1 MNQTSVE
8 HVTQSVVEFCR
19 FTRSKGLS
27 GGLHRSLA
35 ALRAVKAVGT
45 HDRESLRFAL
55 RAALCSSKADWDLFD
70 ALFKTF
76 EEQSQRTSK
85 PGSGKQKTTVEGS
98 SQWETPSQYAI
109 GHEASDTKPES
120 EGKTAAGASVR
131 ERLATVDFSQ
141 VPQNDLVRLEE
152 LSLRL
157 LRQMSLRLSRRLKS
171 GYRPGPIDLR
181 RTIRRNLVHGG
192 EPIALA
198 FRKKKPQK
206 NKLLIFLD
214 VSGSMNAYSV
224 FLLKFA
230 YALQKHF
237 RQVVTFLFSTSL
249 VEISDALWARRLSD
263 ALAKLSQ
270 LAAGWSAGTKI
281 GASLRELNRLHGR
294 RLQAGNTIFMIL
306 SDGWDTG
313 APEMLAAELR
323 AVRRRVRRIIWLNPL
338 LGLAD
343 YEPVTRGMSAALP
356 HIDVFAPAHN
366 LESLLAL
373 EKHLQNGSGYWH
385 V

>member
-1 MNQTSVE
+1 ME
-8 HVTQSVVEFCR
+8 KTQADRLTESVVSFCR
-19 FTRSKGLS
+19 LARTKGLS

-45 HDRESLRFAL
+45 TDRETLRFAL
-55 RAALCSSKADWDLFD
+55 RAVLCSSKAEWDLFD
-70 ALFKTF
+70 DLFKTF

-85 PGSGKQKTTVEGS
+85 SGWGKQKMTVERS
-98 SQWETPSQYAI
+98 SRREAPSQYLI
-109 GHEASDTKPES
+109 GHDAGDTKPEA
-120 EGKTAAGASVR
+120 EGKAVAGASVR

-157 LRQMSLRLSRRLKS
+157 LQQMSSRLSRRLKS
-171 GYRPGPIDLR
+171 GSRPGPIDLR
-181 RTIRRNLVHGG
+181 RTIRRNLSHGG
-192 EPIALA
+192 EPIVFA
-198 FRKKKPQK
+198 FRNKKPQK
-206 NKLLIFLD
+206 DRLLILLD

-237 RQVVTFLFSTSL
+237 RQVDTFLFSTSL
-249 VEISDALWARRLSD
+249 VEISDALRARRLSD
-263 ALAKLSQ
+263 ALVKLSQ

-281 GASLRELNRLHGR
+281 GASLRELNRSHSR
-294 RLQAGNTIFMIL
+294 KLQAGSTIFMIL

-313 APEMLAAELR
+313 APEILAAELK
-323 AVRRRVRRIIWLNPL
+323 AIQRRVRKVIWLNPL
-338 LGLAD
+338 LGIAD

-356 HIDVFAPAHN
+356 HVDLFAPAHN

-373 EKHLQNGSGYWH
+373 EIHL
-385 V
+385 

>member
-1 MNQTSVE
+1 MEQTQADRLTE
-8 HVTQSVVEFCR
+8 SVVSFCR
-19 FTRSKGLS
+19 FARANGLS

-45 HDRESLRFAL
+45 GDRESLAFAL
-55 RAALCSSKADWDLFD
+55 RAALCSSKAEWDLFD
-70 ALFKTF
+70 DLFETF
-76 EEQSQRTSK
+76 EEQSQLTSK
-85 PGSGKQKTTVEGS
+85 SGSRKQKKTVEHS
-98 SQWETPSQYAI
+98 SQRESPRQYLI
-109 GHEASDTKPES
+109 GHDAGDTKPEAK
-120 EGKTAAGASVR
+120 GKAVAGASVR

-141 VPQNDLVRLEE
+141 VPQNDLLRLEE

-171 GYRPGPIDLR
+171 GTRPGPIDLR
-181 RTIRRNLVHGG
+181 RTIRRNLAHGG
-192 EPIALA
+192 ETIALA
-198 FRKKKPQK
+198 FRNKKPQK

-237 RQVVTFLFSTSL
+237 RQVDTFLFSTSIIE
-249 VEISDALWARRLSD
+249 VSDAMRARRLTD
-263 ALAKLSQ
+263 ALAKLSH

-281 GASLRELNRLHGR
+281 GASLCDLNRLHSR
-294 RLQAGNTIFMIL
+294 KLHAGNTVFMIL

-313 APEMLAAELR
+313 APEVLAAELK
-323 AVRRRVRRIIWLNPL
+323 AIRRRVRRIVWLNPL

-343 YEPVTRGMSAALP
+343 YEPVTRGMNAALP

-366 LESLLAL
+366 LVSLLAL
-373 EKHLQNGSGYWH
+373 EKHL
-385 V
+385 

>member
-1 MNQTSVE
+1 MDQTPVYHLTESVIA
-8 HVTQSVVEFCR
+8 FCR
-19 FTRSKGLS
+19 FARANGLS

-35 ALRAVKAVGT
+35 ALRAVKTVGT
-45 HDRESLRFAL
+45 RDRESLRFGL
-55 RAALCSSKADWDLFD
+55 RAALCSSKAEWDLFD
-70 ALFKTF
+70 ELFNTF
-76 EEQSQRTSK
+76 AEQSQPTFK
-85 PGSGKQKTTVEGS
+85 PRSDKRKKAVEGS
-98 SQWETPSQYAI
+98 SRQETPRQYFI
-109 GHEASDTKPES
+109 GHDAGDTKPDAEC
-120 EGKTAAGASVR
+120 KTVAGASVR

-141 VPQNDLVRLEE
+141 ISQNDLARLEE
-152 LSLRL
+152 LSLQL
-157 LRQMSLRLSRRLKS
+157 FRQMSLRLSRRLKS
-171 GYRPGPIDLR
+171 GYRLGPTDLR
-181 RTIRRNLVHGG
+181 RTIRRNLAHGG

-198 FRKKKPQK
+198 FRNKKPK
-206 NKLLIFLD
+206 RNRLLTLLD

-237 RQVVTFLFSTSL
+237 RQVDTFLFSTTV
-249 VEISDALWARRLSD
+249 VEISNALRARRLSD
-263 ALAKLSQ
+263 ALGKLSQ

-281 GASLRELNRLHGR
+281 GDSLRELNRLHSR
-294 RLQAGNTIFMIL
+294 KLQAGNTIFMIL

-313 APEMLAAELR
+313 APEMLAAELKAIR
-323 AVRRRVRRIIWLNPL
+323 SRVRRVIWLNPL

-356 HIDVFAPAHN
+356 YIDVFAPAHN

-373 EKHLQNGSGYWH
+373 EKH

>member
-1 MNQTSVE
+1 ME
-8 HVTQSVVEFCR
+8 KTQADRLTESVVSFCR
-19 FTRSKGLS
+19 LARTKGLS

-45 HDRESLRFAL
+45 TDRETLRFAL
-55 RAALCSSKADWDLFD
+55 RAVLCSSKAEWDLFD
-70 ALFKTF
+70 DLFKTF

-85 PGSGKQKTTVEGS
+85 SGWGKQKMTVERS
-98 SQWETPSQYAI
+98 SRREAPSQYLI
-109 GHEASDTKPES
+109 GHDAGDTKPEA
-120 EGKTAAGASVR
+120 EGKAVAGASVR

-157 LRQMSLRLSRRLKS
+157 LQQMSLRLSRRLKS
-171 GYRPGPIDLR
+171 GSRPGPIDLR
-181 RTIRRNLVHGG
+181 RTIRRNLSHGG
-192 EPIALA
+192 EPIVFA
-198 FRKKKPQK
+198 FRNKKPQK
-206 NKLLIFLD
+206 DRLLILLD

-237 RQVVTFLFSTSL
+237 RQVDTFLFSTSL
-249 VEISDALWARRLSD
+249 VEISDALRARRLSD
-263 ALAKLSQ
+263 ALVKLSQ

-281 GASLRELNRLHGR
+281 GASLRELNRSHSR
-294 RLQAGNTIFMIL
+294 KLQAGSTIFMIL

-313 APEMLAAELR
+313 APEILAAELK
-323 AVRRRVRRIIWLNPL
+323 AIQRRVRKVIWLNPL
-338 LGLAD
+338 LGIAD

-356 HIDVFAPAHN
+356 HVDLFAPAHN

-373 EKHLQNGSGYWH
+373 EIHL
-385 V
+385 